1 MTLSSFDA
9 FLCVSSAQLVGY
21 MCITAF
27 NNSWAGICYW
37 VTRGMPIPLEKR
49 HQVLVNVIVTAWR
62 SIARKKIYFSFFFS
76 ALMFVLPHS
85 ISNNEFLSSRCTKV
99 KLFLVFF
106 FKRYEISRPIVLRI
120 KRVSERKSFFF
131 CVFQNLDRTIKTK
144 IGQR

>member
-1 MTLSSFDA
+1 MSYTRHADTFGETSSSFSKRYRYRVTLHREEKNLL
-9 FLCVSSAQLVGY
+9 FL
-21 MCITAF
+21 
-27 NNSWAGICYW
+27 
-37 VTRGMPIPLEKR
+37 
-49 HQVLVNVIVTAWR
+49 
-62 SIARKKIYFSFFFS
+62 FFS

-131 CVFQNLDRTIKTK
+131 VFFKTWIELLK
-144 IGQR
+144 RR